1 MTRRPWVPLTIL
13 AGAGLLVAAVFT
25 VVSGVQYRI
34 REEQGLDPVYA
45 ADWIVVGTYGG
56 LGVSAVAMMA
66 LAATE
71 AVAFVRRRVRQR
83 ATAE

>member
-1 MTRRPWVPLTIL
+1 LT
-13 AGAGLLVAAVFT
+13 
-25 VVSGVQYRI
+25 SGRVG
-34 REEQGLDPVYA
+34 EEQGLDPVYA

>member
-1 MTRRPWVPLTIL
+1 MARRPWIALTIL
-13 AGAGLLVAAVFT
+13 ATTGLLITAVLT

-34 REEQGLDPVYA
+34 RQDQGLDPVYA

-56 LGVSAVAMMA
+56 LGMFAVATVA

-71 AVAFVRRRVRQR
+71 AVAFVRRRVRQH
-83 ATAE
+83 AAVE